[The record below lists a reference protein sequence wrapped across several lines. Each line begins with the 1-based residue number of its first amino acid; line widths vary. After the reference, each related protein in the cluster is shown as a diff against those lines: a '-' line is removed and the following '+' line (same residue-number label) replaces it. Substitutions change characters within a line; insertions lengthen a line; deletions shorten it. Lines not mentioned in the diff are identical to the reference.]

1 MNIHPLIVA
10 LLLLFASCS
19 VIASPDGGKLYQQY
33 CESCHQT
40 RGEGSIGLPLS
51 NIKMAHVSDKYLENT
66 IRLGRPGRI
75 MPAYPGM
82 SDAQVEAIIQYIRS
96 WSDLPV
102 KTFSTET
109 IAGDLA
115 NGEKHY
121 KKRCAKC
128 HANDGSGEGEGT
140 GVTKSR
146 KRKFLIMPAAINNS
160 GYLDSVTD
168 QEIREIIIADR
179 DDSKMPSMQGKL
191 TDKEIDDVVAYVRSL
206 KVAEPA
212 YEEYLKE
219 NPELS
224 IIVESPND
232 FETTVEAAR
241 QALSASNFRLFP
253 ERYLE
258 QGLVDEFTHNTR
270 QVGLRFCNFGELYKM
285 LKIEPRLGVLLP
297 CRITIIEKPDKSVLI
312 IAPNMKLMSSWFN
325 NDELFKIAEQMEEN
339 ISNAIEEATF

>member
-1 MNIHPLIVA
+1 MKTNS
-10 LLLLFASCS
+10 LLLACFL
-19 VIASPDGGKLYQQY
+19 VIISLGLSASPDGEKLYQQH

-40 RGEGSIGLPLS
+40 HGEGGIGLPLS
-51 NIKMAHVSDKYLENT
+51 NIKMAHVSDNYLENT

-82 SDAQVEAIIQYIRS
+82 SDAQVEAIIRYIRS
-96 WSDLPV
+96 WSDQPV
-102 KTFSTET
+102 KIFSSET
-109 IAGDLA
+109 IAGDIA
-115 NGEKHY
+115 NGEQHY

-168 QEIREIIIADR
+168 QEIREIIIAER
-179 DDSKMPSMQGKL
+179 DDSKMPSMQGEL
-191 TDKEIDDVVAYVRSL
+191 TDQEINDVVAYVRSL
-206 KVAEPA
+206 KVAKPA
-212 YEEYLKE
+212 YEEYLNEK
-219 NPELS
+219 PELS

-232 FETTVEAAR
+232 FEATVDAAR

-258 QGLVDEFTHNTR
+258 QGLIDEFTHNTR
-270 QVGLRFCNFGELYKM
+270 QVSLRFCNFKELYKM
-285 LKIEPRLGVLLP
+285 MKIEPRLGVLLP

-312 IAPNMKLMSSWFN
+312 VAPNMKLMSSWFN
-325 NDELFKIAEQMEEN
+325 NDELFKVAEEMEEN
-339 ISNAIEEATF
+339 LGNAIEEATF

>member
-1 MNIHPLIVA
+1 MKTPLILTLI
-10 LLLLFASCS
+10 LLLASFS
-19 VIASPDGGKLYQQY
+19 VSAAPNGEKLYQQY

-40 RGEGSIGLPLS
+40 QGEGGIGLPLS
-51 NIKMAHVSDKYLENT
+51 SIKMAHVSNNYLENT

-75 MPAYPGM
+75 MPAYPGL
-82 SDAQVEAIIQYIRS
+82 SDAQVTAIIAYIRS
-96 WSDLPV
+96 WSDQPAP
-102 KTFSTET
+102 TFSSET
-109 IAGDLA
+109 IAGNIQ
-115 NGEKHY
+115 NGEMHY

-146 KRKFLIMPAAINNS
+146 KRKFMIMPAAINNS

-168 QEIREIIIADR
+168 REIREIIIADR

-191 TDKEIDDVVAYVRSL
+191 SDQEIDDVVAYVRSL
-206 KVAEPA
+206 KIAKPA
-212 YEEYLKE
+212 FEEYLKE
-219 NPELS
+219 KPELS

-232 FETTVEAAR
+232 FESTVEAAR

-270 QVGLRFCNFGELYKM
+270 QVSLRFCNFKELYQM

-297 CRITIIEKPDKSVLI
+297 CRINIIEKPDKSVLI
-312 IAPNMKLMSSWFN
+312 IAPNMKLLSSWFN